1 LIRVGNEHI
10 ILIVMMTKDTIKAK
24 VMTNWN
30 HPNCKFLPGLHAI
43 VNEDVNADWNS
54 KRRQSFEGRRG
65 RVIAVSTPDGKHI
78 RNWTRCYTTYYV
90 EFKNGE
96 VCGFD
101 ACNLDLPRTERGLYE
116 FGVID

>member
-1 LIRVGNEHI
+1 
-10 ILIVMMTKDTIKAK
+10 MMTKDTVKAK

-65 RVIAVSTPDGKHI
+65 RVFAVSSPDGKRI
-78 RNWTRCYTTYYV
+78 RGDQTRMYTTYYL
-90 EFKNGE
+90 EFKDGE

-101 ACNLDLPRTERGLYE
+101 ACQLDYPADDKGYYDFGL
-116 FGVID
+116 ID